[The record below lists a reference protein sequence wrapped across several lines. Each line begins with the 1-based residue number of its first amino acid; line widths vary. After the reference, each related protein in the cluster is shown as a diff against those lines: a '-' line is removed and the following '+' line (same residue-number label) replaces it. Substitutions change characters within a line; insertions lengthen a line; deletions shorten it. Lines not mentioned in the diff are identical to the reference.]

1 MFDFLLVCYMHAALE
16 LFYWTQALSSKKIHL
31 LFILFK
37 MQTHFSVKLRAKM
50 HSTVSPNK
58 KN

>member
-16 LFYWTQALSSKKIHL
+16 LFYWTYALRLKIHL

>member
-16 LFYWTQALSSKKIHL
+16 LFYWTHARRLKIHL
-31 LFILFK
+31 LFILFE